1 MTKTPAQILEH
12 AKQLEKR
19 FDAARD
25 ELKKTRDELRALAK
39 TSVFT
44 EAQKKEARRIAS
56 KGQTRRRKSSP
67 KPANKTR

>member
-1 MTKTPAQILEH
+1 MTRTPEQILEN
-12 AKQLEKR
+12 AKQLAERYDK
-19 FDAARD
+19 ARD
-25 ELKKTRDELRALAK
+25 ELRKAREELRALAK

-67 KPANKTR
+67 KSANKTR